1 MTFAPAPPDLETRR
15 DTRWRAVAG
24 EHGIAS
30 LRHTHW
36 LDDQFR
42 TYPDAPGTWAA
53 RDGQVIG
60 LVPPAPDAAPEELAL
75 SPGDDVLVESL
86 RLRAISRDG
95 VLALRVF
102 DPGAPTRTQLRGIHS
117 FPWNDDW
124 VKLGAFIPAAGGET
138 RIVRSVDG
146 HEREEPAVGVVALE
160 IAGDP
165 VRLTV
170 SGGTNG
176 FSAVVA
182 DASSSEDAYRF
193 RFLPIEP
200 PDAEGNVVVDFNRA
214 YLPPCAFS
222 DQYVCPL
229 PPAGNRL
236 SVRVEAGERIPDR
249 ATSAPDT

>member
-1 MTFAPAPPDLETRR
+1 MTLAPAPPDLETRR

-102 DPGAPTRTQLRGIHS
+102 DPGRPHGRIFAASTPSRGMTTGS
-117 FPWNDDW
+117 NWARSSPP
-124 VKLGAFIPAAGGET
+124 PAARRG
-138 RIVRSVDG
+138 S
-146 HEREEPAVGVVALE
+146 
-160 IAGDP
+160 
-165 VRLTV
+165 
-170 SGGTNG
+170 
-176 FSAVVA
+176 SAA
-182 DASSSEDAYRF
+182 WTDT
-193 RFLPIEP
+193 
-200 PDAEGNVVVDFNRA
+200 
-214 YLPPCAFS
+214 
-222 DQYVCPL
+222 
-229 PPAGNRL
+229 
-236 SVRVEAGERIPDR
+236 SVRNRRLVSSPSRSP
-249 ATSAPDT
+249 ATPSD